1 MLVPHFLKYLWT
13 YEWVID
19 WLVCRVSKIFHALW
33 GSEGNCQGK
42 WPTDLLAFRTD
53 RVLPLPLAALLQCE
67 HPEFDRNG
75 TFSGLFQGAAQCC
88 VWSSLR
94 FNHAQHVFPWSDM
107 ISEYIGSEVPNVN
120 RFPIYIISRPRL
132 GVASISLWN
141 PYEKVCFFF
150 DYLATQGFLGSYC
163 KWIGALTTWF
173 IRGFLCEPINQINWI
188 TDGLNIAIFWTF
200 KFMGNSILLTF
211 NHTFDFSG
219 SRICDY
225 NNYNIL

>member
-13 YEWVID
+13 YGWVID

-67 HPEFDRNG
+67 HPEFDWNG
-75 TFSGLFQGAAQCC
+75 TFSGLFQDAAQCC

-120 RFPIYIISRPRL
+120 RSGMVFGVHHHGFDTKQHNFISRFPMPASL
-132 GVASISLWN
+132 GRRAKQAQQHKWGTR
-141 PYEKVCFFF
+141 YEKKR
-150 DYLATQGFLGSYC
+150 G
-163 KWIGALTTWF
+163 TTEM
-173 IRGFLCEPINQINWI
+173 GMS
-188 TDGLNIAIFWTF
+188 GLNHY
-200 KFMGNSILLTF
+200 LLV
-211 NHTFDFSG
+211 NV
-219 SRICDY
+219 
-225 NNYNIL
+225 